1 MEEKTPYTPDKEI
14 HTTGSPK
21 EQKKG
26 SSFLKRILLFCSVA
40 LLLAG
45 GLLGGL
51 YYLDRSGRLDRI
63 RDRFQSSPR
72 SGKNGTGEYYYDSEK
87 ETTSAPQITTT
98 KPSAS
103 DAEGSSAE
111 EVTSSETTPEDPFDG
126 DLSGYTI
133 ILDPGHGGKDSGCV
147 FPFSN
152 PQYNECDFNLRIALA
167 TKEELESRGATVYL
181 TRPDNSWVS
190 LYSRPAQAH
199 LICMDIAKEM
209 GILPFTPEREE
220 ELRASLQETIDINES
235 SAASGGM
242 GIMIGSGIGEDLLEL
257 VEMEYQLDKVLF
269 LSIHLNSNEPRNLHG
284 TQIYYVTDES
294 VIESENRQKREN
306 SEFKRSDFP
315 LREDYYGRRNEDN
328 ELLAMC
334 LYDNIVGNIPDFETN
349 ARPTVQDNFAV
360 LREHG
365 LVGALIEVAYL
376 SDDNDREMLLRDD
389 IVAEVA
395 HSIGDGVKMYFTQ
408 KGF

>member
-1 MEEKTPYTPDKEI
+1 MDDS
-14 HTTGSPK
+14 G
-21 EQKKG
+21 
-26 SSFLKRILLFCSVA
+26 FLKK
-40 LLLAG
+40 LLL
-45 GLLGGL
+45 LLLIGVLFLGCLFGGL
-51 YYLDRSGRLDRI
+51 YYLDKKGKLESIRNRFSSSRSN
-63 RDRFQSSPR
+63 QT
-72 SGKNGTGEYYYDSEK
+72 GTGEYYYGSDK
-87 ETTSAPQITTT
+87 ETTRATSAPSTEASGTTAMT
-98 KPSAS
+98 
-103 DAEGSSAE
+103 E
-111 EVTSSETTPEDPFDG
+111 PEIPDEG

-133 ILDPGHGGKDSGCV
+133 ILDPGHGGRDSGCV
-147 FPFSN
+147 FPFNN
-152 PQYNECDFNLRIALA
+152 PQYNECDFTLRIALA

-181 TRPDNSWVS
+181 TRSDNSWVS

-235 SAASGGM
+235 TVASGGM
-242 GIMIGSGIGEDLLEL
+242 GIMVGSGIGEDLLEL
-257 VEMEYQLDKVLF
+257 VEMEYQLDQVLF
-269 LSIHLNSNEPRNLHG
+269 LSLHLNSNEPRNLHG

-294 VIESENRQKREN
+294 VIESEHRQMREN

-315 LREDYYGRRNEDN
+315 IRDDYYGRRNEDN
-328 ELLAMC
+328 ELLALC
-334 LYDNIVGNIPDFETN
+334 LYDNIVGNIPDFATN
-349 ARPTVQDNFAV
+349 ARPTVSDNFAV
-360 LREHG
+360 IREHG

-389 IVAEVA
+389 IVGEVA